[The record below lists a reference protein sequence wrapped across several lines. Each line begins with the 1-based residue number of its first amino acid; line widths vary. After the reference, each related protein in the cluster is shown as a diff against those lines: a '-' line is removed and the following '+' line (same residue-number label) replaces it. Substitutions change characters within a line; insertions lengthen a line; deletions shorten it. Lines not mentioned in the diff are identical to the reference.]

1 MNAMILL
8 GESVE
13 VTESLFAI
21 VERMVCH
28 LYGMPEESD
37 ANNARYKKFCRAKIP
52 ESHQLPPARDE
63 LLQHLKRANYQLLV
77 WKQPL
82 SRILQ
87 SDTAGKIMREDWKLS
102 GRSVS
107 QHQKPC
113 WNSPLATVGGPCV
126 VMIANVGYYR

>member
-37 ANNARYKKFCRAKIP
+37 ANSARYKFCRAKIP
-52 ESHQLPPARDE
+52 ESHQLPPAKDE
-63 LLQHLKRANYQLLV
+63 LLEHLKRAN
-77 WKQPL
+77 
-82 SRILQ
+82 
-87 SDTAGKIMREDWKLS
+87 
-102 GRSVS
+102 
-107 QHQKPC
+107 
-113 WNSPLATVGGPCV
+113 
-126 VMIANVGYYR
+126 